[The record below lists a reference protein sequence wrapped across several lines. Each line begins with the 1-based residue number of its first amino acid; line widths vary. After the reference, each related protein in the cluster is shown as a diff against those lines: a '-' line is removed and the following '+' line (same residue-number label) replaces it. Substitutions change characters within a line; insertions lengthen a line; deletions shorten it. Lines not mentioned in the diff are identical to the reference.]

1 MENSSDQKPTIMV
14 TNDDGIDAPG
24 LRSLVRVL
32 VSTNRYV
39 VLVCAPDSEKSA
51 VSHSITWRH
60 PVAAR
65 RTNIDGAT
73 AYAISGTPV
82 DCTSLGVSQALFP
95 SVPDL
100 VLSGINMG
108 SNCGYHVCYSGT
120 VGGAREAFF
129 YGVPSVSMSYNWVG
143 GKSSIHDYTLAAE
156 ACLPII
162 NALLAEI
169 GNQTYTERCFLNID
183 MPTDVTN
190 HKGYK
195 LTKQGKTL
203 FKMGWRQVTSETE
216 GGKMLSTMTMET
228 DSAAQT
234 ETNTSTALQ
243 DHALFKREVKGVHI
257 DDPDTDWQYLQD
269 GYITV
274 TPLAALSNAEA
285 DCLAYYKDCMIPLFP
300 LKIIIPGKLLLDD
313 SAMTQE
319 KLHSFGIC
327 CKLIYQY
334 DCNPIFRY
342 ELFMLWRE

>member
-1 MENSSDQKPTIMV
+1 MENSSDQKPTIMI

-24 LRSLVRVL
+24 LRALARVL

-65 RTNIDGAT
+65 RTHVDGAI

-82 DCTSLGVSQALFP
+82 DCTSLGISQALFP

-108 SNCGYHVCYSGT
+108 SNCGYHIVYSGT

-129 YGVPSVSMSYNWVG
+129 YGVPSVSISYKWVG
-143 GKSSIHDYTLAAE
+143 GKSSIQDYTLAAE

-169 GNQTYTERCFLNID
+169 KNQTYPEKCFLNID
-183 MPTDVTN
+183 LPTDVAN

-195 LTKQGKTL
+195 LTKQGKSI
-203 FKMGWRQVTSETE
+203 FNMGWRQVTSETQ

-234 ETNTSTALQ
+234 ETDTSTALQ
-243 DHALFKREVKGVHI
+243 DHLLFKREVFFFFFFSFMMDCDKDIFLYWGFEADAKAVVKGFHI
-257 DDPDTDWQYLQD
+257 DDPDTDWQYLQE

-285 DCLAYYKDCMIPLFP
+285 DCQAYYNGWLESVSEHVSS
-300 LKIIIPGKLLLDD
+300 
-313 SAMTQE
+313 SA
-319 KLHSFGIC
+319 L
-327 CKLIYQY
+327 
-334 DCNPIFRY
+334 
-342 ELFMLWRE
+342 